1 MTIAVIG
8 SNGFIGR
15 HLTDKLID
23 LRAHNLLLFGR
34 SENSYFGRT
43 LPYQRLDQNDR
54 AAVQRQFAEVDFV
67 FYLASSSIPASS
79 WNDPLLEIENN
90 LRPFINFMEA
100 LSQTPVKKICFVSS
114 AGTIYGPSSEKLAE
128 DAPKHPFS
136 PYGITKL
143 SMEYFLN
150 YFHAKYKTEHDI
162 CRVSNVYGMGQ
173 NTAAGLGLINT
184 FLEKIIKKQTLQV
197 FGSGENKR
205 NYIFVK
211 DVAELLCHTLNGG
224 LAESGIY
231 NIASNDSISIN
242 EAIAEIRQVVSEE
255 VQIEYAPNR
264 DSDNSAIL
272 LDNTRILERFP
283 DFQFTPLREGIHQ
296 TYSYIQ
302 HHLQH

>member
-15 HLTDKLID
+15 HLTEKLID

-34 SENSYFGRT
+34 SPNSYFGRT
-43 LPYQRLDQNDR
+43 LPYQQLDQNDR
-54 AAVQRQFAEVDFV
+54 AAVKRQFAEVDFV

-100 LSQTPVKKICFVSS
+100 LSETSVKKICFVSS
-114 AGTIYGPSSEKLAE
+114 AGTIYGPSSEKLTE

-150 YFHAKYKTEHDI
+150 YFKTKYKIEHDI

-173 NTAAGLGLINT
+173 DTSSGLGLINT
-184 FLEKIIKKQTLQV
+184 FLEKIIAGQPLKV
-197 FGSGENKR
+197 FGSGQNKR

-211 DVAELLCHTLNGG
+211 DVAELLCCTLNGG
-224 LAESGIY
+224 LNESGIY
-231 NIASNDSISIN
+231 NIASNDSISIS
-242 EAIAEIRQVVSEE
+242 EAIEQIKAVVTEQVS
-255 VQIEYAPNR
+255 IEYAPNR

-272 LDNTRILERFP
+272 LDNSRITSRFP
-283 DFQFTPLREGIHQ
+283 DFKFTDLEEGIRQ
-296 TYSYIQ
+296 TYAYIQ
-302 HHLQH
+302 QHHH

>member
-15 HLTDKLID
+15 HLTEKLID

-34 SENSYFGRT
+34 SEQSYFGRT
-43 LPYQRLDQNDR
+43 LPYQQLNQNDR
-54 AAVQRQFAEVDFV
+54 QAVKRQFAEVDFV

-100 LSQTPVKKICFVSS
+100 LSETPVKKICFVSS
-114 AGTIYGPSSEKLAE
+114 AGTIYGPSTEKLSE

-150 YFHAKYKTEHDI
+150 YFRAKYKIEHDI

-173 NTAAGLGLINT
+173 NTTAGLGLINT
-184 FLEKIIKKQTLQV
+184 FLEKIIQQQPLKV

-205 NYIFVK
+205 NYIFVS
-211 DVAELLCHTLNGG
+211 DVAELLCRTLSGG
-224 LAESGIY
+224 LTESGIY

-255 VQIEYAPNR
+255 VSIDYAANR
-264 DSDNSAIL
+264 ESDNSAIL
-272 LDNTRILERFP
+272 LDNARITQRFP
-283 DFQFTPLREGIHQ
+283 DFQFTGLNEGIRQ
-296 TYSYIQ
+296 TYTYIQ
-302 HHLQH
+302 HHSQH